1 MFGSVLL
8 YWYHVNEIFTLSA
21 KLTDNVKEFYE
32 KDAKELLK
40 ALSLTDFNL
49 PKTTTDTERRL
60 VLTNNTVKTQ
70 KVTPKPSLD
79 RPDSCES
86 CFRHDFNYRLAN
98 DEICLRK
105 NESQSIDVVVLIFT
119 IHKNRLQRDTIRK
132 TWLTYAKNNSAD
144 SNVRYAFLLG
154 APSDPAMD
162 IKVKEEFDIFKD
174 ILQEDFKDAYSNL
187 TYKTMMAF
195 KWASTKC
202 KHAKF
207 VMKTDDD
214 MYVNIPNILRT
225 LQANKDKLQ
234 TQVGGACHKK
244 AQPIRDSRSKWYAS
258 KRSFPGSHYPGFCSG
273 TGYVTS
279 MNVATKVFEVSRQVP
294 FFHLED
300 VYVAL
305 CIKKLGYSLL
315 AIPGFNAGRFR
326 ADPCIYHGNTMMTS
340 HQVPPSMMN
349 QMWFGKCP

>member
-8 YWYHVNEIFTLSA
+8 YWYHVNEIFTLSS